1 MKSITRNNLV
11 AVLVLGALGAPLS
24 AYASDRAVVTITA
37 TVSEKFS
44 VVVDKTTV
52 DFADGGSANVKITTT
67 SNAARHGAGATLTI
81 ESNVPASGKTMQL
94 QHVTATIPET
104 YPVDV
109 KIGNADAAFDT
120 TTKKTTHTVAGK
132 NNANTQETVLKLT
145 SNRAAQT
152 LPAGEYKGILTIFVS
167 PA

>member
-24 AYASDRAVVTITA
+24 AYASDRAVVNITA

-44 VVVDKTTV
+44 LVVDKTIAG
-52 DFADGGSANVKITTT
+52 FADGGSDEVKITTT
-67 SNAARHGAGATLTI
+67 SNATRHGAGATLTI

-94 QHVTATIPET
+94 KHVTAAITDT

-109 KIGNADAAFDT
+109 KIGNADANFNS
-120 TTKKTTHTVAGK
+120 TTKKTTHTVAS
-132 NNANTQETVLKLT
+132 NNSANTQETVLKFT

-152 LPAGEYKGILTIFVS
+152 LPAGEYKGILTIVVS

>member
-24 AYASDRAVVTITA
+24 AYASDRAFVTITA

-44 VVVDKTTV
+44 VVVDKPAV
-52 DFADGGSANVKITTT
+52 SFADGGSSDVKITTT

-81 ESNVPASGKTMQL
+81 ESNVPADGKTMQL
-94 QHVTATIPET
+94 KHTTATITQT

-109 KIGNADAAFDT
+109 AIGNADAAFNK
-120 TTKKTTHTVAGK
+120 TTKKTTHTVAS
-132 NNANTQETVLKLT
+132 NNSANTQETVLKLT

-152 LPAGEYKGILTIFVS
+152 LPAGEYKGILTIVVS

>member
-11 AVLVLGALGAPLS
+11 AVLVLSALGAPLS
-24 AYASDRAVVTITA
+24 AYASDRAFVNITA

-44 VVVDKTTV
+44 VAVDKTNV
-52 DFADGGSANVKITTT
+52 GFADGGSADVKITTT
-67 SNAARHGAGATLTI
+67 SNATSHGAGATLTI
-81 ESNVPASGKTMQL
+81 ESNVEARGKTMNL
-94 QHVTATIPET
+94 KHVTSTINDT

-109 KIGNADAAFDT
+109 KIGNVDATFDNT
-120 TTKKTTHTVAGK
+120 NKTTHTVAGNK
-132 NNANTQETVLKLT
+132 NANTQETMLKLT

-152 LPAGEYKGILTIFVS
+152 LPAGEYKGILTIVVS

>member
-24 AYASDRAVVTITA
+24 AYASNRAFVTITA

-52 DFADGGSANVKITTT
+52 GFADGGSDDVKITTT

-94 QHVTATIPET
+94 KHITATIPDT
-104 YPVDV
+104 FPVDV
-109 KIGNADAAFDT
+109 KVGNANANFDSN
-120 TTKKTTHTVAGK
+120 TKKTIHTVAS
-132 NNANTQETVLKLT
+132 NNSANTQETVLKLT

-152 LPAGEYKGILTIFVS
+152 LPAGEYKGILTIVVS